1 MSAALT
7 PIIPMSREEIIYL
20 DFFFFCRRLRI
31 RPVPF
36 GRWLRLSE
44 GRDWYEETSR
54 TSVIYEEAADEGIME
69 LDPPKGVTTLTQND
83 PHVGAQPA
91 Q

>member
-44 GRDWYEETSR
+44 GRDWYEE
-54 TSVIYEEAADEGIME
+54 EGAEATYGPLGPVQPTPIMYI
-69 LDPPKGVTTLTQND
+69 
-83 PHVGAQPA
+83 
-91 Q
+91 